1 MSIDKDK
8 GVIGYYEK
16 RDEKAQTWFIEC
28 AWIKNIVY
36 SIMMK
41 NWILLL

>member
-1 MSIDKDK
+1 LILTQKLGYYMSIDKDK

-28 AWIKNIVY
+28 A
-36 SIMMK
+36 
-41 NWILLL
+41 